1 MVTVPVATPT
11 AVTVG
16 TPYSRP
22 TMAARDSEPPASQT
36 QPAMLANAG
45 VQLGEVDS
53 QTSTSPGWMRCRL
66 PALLSTRAGPRA
78 AGTPVGVLAVACEF
92 VVATARRSAMMVLK
106 SRKFPGR

>member
-53 QTSTSPGWMRCRL
+53 QTSTSPGWMSQTSTSPGWMRCRL

-92 VVATARRSAMMVLK
+92 VVATARRSA
-106 SRKFPGR
+106 